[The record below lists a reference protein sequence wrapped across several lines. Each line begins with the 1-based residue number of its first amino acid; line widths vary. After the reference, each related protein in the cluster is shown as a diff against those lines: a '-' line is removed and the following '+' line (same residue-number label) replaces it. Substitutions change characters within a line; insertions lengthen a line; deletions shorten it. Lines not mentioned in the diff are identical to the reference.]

1 MDWQDALL
9 PWQSVISRTRS
20 IKRFLHIFGGKNN
33 QFQDIFFPFFFST
46 TSSVSCSPL
55 VTSEKF
61 LLMPRKSKLK
71 VLSVKPSVTNLK
83 TQNNSLRPIFAT
95 DKNFGLW
102 RNYTSPYTEKLVIII
117 SLLVIPLQLHMSHME
132 KNDSQVNKANTGPQ

>member
-1 MDWQDALL
+1 
-9 PWQSVISRTRS
+9 
-20 IKRFLHIFGGKNN
+20 
-33 QFQDIFFPFFFST
+33 
-46 TSSVSCSPL
+46 
-55 VTSEKF
+55 
-61 LLMPRKSKLK
+61 MPRKSKLK

-132 KNDSQVNKANTGPQ
+132 KNGSQVNKANTGPQ